1 MNVLENPSALL
12 QVQWRLLRL
21 PYTIFEAIKARNEH
35 PQTRQEEARIAFLE
49 DFMGR
54 ARGVAGFVMGDDDMI
69 ARGQIERAKAALRL
83 EAVTH
88 ESIAEVRERAADQKL
103 NEERDLAEQGRVR
116 AAKLEASRNAR
127 ALADASKSK
136 AQIAARAAGQRG
148 ATRSTADAH
157 RAALD
162 EAEGRVER
170 GYSGHLRDAATGER
184 SAELA
189 KQDAEV
195 LQEARKARKS

>member
-1 MNVLENPSALL
+1 MNVLENPKALL
-12 QVQWRLLRL
+12 QVQWRLLRI
-21 PYTIFEAIKARNEH
+21 PYTILEAMKSRDAQ

-83 EAVTH
+83 EAVTQ
-88 ESIAEVRERAADQKL
+88 ESIADLRERAADQKL
-103 NEERDLAEQGRVR
+103 SEERAVAEQERLR
-116 AAKLEASRNAR
+116 TAKLEASRKAR
-127 ALADASKSK
+127 VLEDASESK
-136 AQIAARAAGQRG
+136 AQIAARAANKRE

-162 EAEGRVER
+162 QAEGRVER
-170 GYSGHLRDAATGER
+170 EYSRHLRDAATQER
-184 SAELA
+184 SAALA